1 MPLLH
6 MLISQLY
13 LSKQAKSLHSW
24 LTLWDPMDCNLPGSS
39 IHGILET
46 RILEWVVI
54 PSSRGSSQPRDQTLI
69 SMSPALSGE
78 FFTISATI
86 WDQTIL
92 CYGAVLCIVGCLAA
106 SLASSYS
113 VPVAHHPP
121 FNGDSQ
127 KCLWTYQLCLEVG
140 LQWEGNLST
149 SPANHWSTC
158 TTGNDCFPG
167 SVFSSWH

>member
-1 MPLLH
+1 
-6 MLISQLY
+6 
-13 LSKQAKSLHSW
+13 
-24 LTLWDPMDCNLPGSS
+24 MDCNLSGSS

-92 CYGAVLCIVGCLAA
+92 CYGIVLCIIGCLAA

-113 VPVAHHPP
+113 VPVAHHLP

-140 LQWEGNLST
+140 LQ
-149 SPANHWSTC
+149 
-158 TTGNDCFPG
+158 
-167 SVFSSWH
+167 